1 MDFLLAKIDQLE
13 KDKKTLRDDN
23 NHLRKEVNNLENQ
36 ITDLEI
42 KVRILINKNK
52 LYAATEE
59 QEIKDKVEVSEYYN
73 SKK

>member
-1 MDFLLAKIDQLE
+1 MDFLLAKIHQLE
-13 KDKKTLRDDN
+13 KDKKTYRDDN
-23 NHLRKEVNNLENQ
+23 NDLRKEIKDLKNQ

-42 KVRILINKNK
+42 TVRILINKNK

-59 QEIKDKVEVSEYYN
+59 VRDKVEAGEYYN

>member
-23 NHLRKEVNNLENQ
+23 NDLRKQVNDLENQ

-59 QEIKDKVEVSEYYN
+59 VRDKVEAGEYYN